1 MRASSYGLGRGE
13 VLPPKASEGAG
24 GSEDCSEMA
33 DVSALQASIDHLR
46 ALNTTLVELRE
57 GQRDLEQAVRVHRER
72 LHDLLQEPG
81 CQGCAETLRRAHGLE
96 LGADFSKV

>member
-1 MRASSYGLGRGE
+1 MRASSCGLGRGE

-24 GSEDCSEMA
+24 GSEDCSEMV

-72 LHDLLQEPG
+72 LRDLLQEPG